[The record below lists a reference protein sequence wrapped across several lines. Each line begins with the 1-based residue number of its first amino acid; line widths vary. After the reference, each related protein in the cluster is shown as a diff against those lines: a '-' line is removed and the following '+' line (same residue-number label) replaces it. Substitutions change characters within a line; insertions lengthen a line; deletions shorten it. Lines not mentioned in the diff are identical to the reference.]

1 MFSQYI
7 KMISNISGERK
18 LEVLKLVNYSNWFTN
33 MGNKLKHETL
43 VKVCMQKIGISL
55 LPGKLKGIYY
65 ILWGMLFE
73 YQSETTKFDKLAL
86 FPHVVDE

>member
-1 MFSQYI
+1 
-7 KMISNISGERK
+7 MISNISGERK

-55 LPGKLKGIYY
+55 LPVKLRVYTIYCEECHLN
-65 ILWGMLFE
+65 INLR
-73 YQSETTKFDKLAL
+73 QQNSIN
-86 FPHVVDE
+86 